1 MLQEKYDNMQVD
13 NQFENQLD
21 NQQRLDKWLW
31 AARFFKTRPLAA
43 QAISGG
49 KVHLNGERVKPSRNI
64 KIGDQLQIT
73 RGQFEFKIVVKALNK
88 LRRPATEAQA
98 LYTEDE
104 QSMQKRKE
112 LAQSLKILNANMPH
126 SEKRPSKKQRR
137 QIVKFKR
144 VED

>member
-1 MLQEKYDNMQVD
+1 MQV
-13 NQFENQLD
+13 D

-43 QAISGG
+43 EAINGG

-64 KIGDQLQIT
+64 KVGDQLQIT
-73 RGQFEFKIVVKALNK
+73 RGQFEFKITVEALNK
-88 LRRPATEAQA
+88 HRRPATEAQA
-98 LYTEDE
+98 LYAEDE

-112 LAQSLKILNANMPH
+112 IAQSLKILNANMPH

-144 VED
+144 VEG

>member
-1 MLQEKYDNMQVD
+1 MQLDNKLDNRLD
-13 NQFENQLD
+13 NQLE

-64 KIGDQLQIT
+64 KAGDQLQIT
-73 RGQFEFKIVVKALNK
+73 RGQFEFKIIVEALNK
-88 LRRPATEAQA
+88 HRRPAAEAQA